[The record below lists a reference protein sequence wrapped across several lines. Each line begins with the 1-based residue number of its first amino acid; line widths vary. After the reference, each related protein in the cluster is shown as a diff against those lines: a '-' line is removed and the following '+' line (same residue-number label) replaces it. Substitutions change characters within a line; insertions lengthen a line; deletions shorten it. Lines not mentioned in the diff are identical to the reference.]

1 MELPEDLKQQ
11 GIKAIFHAL
20 LLKLHIPYEDRRFP
34 GRNYKQIVSLEADD
48 NEWAVEKI
56 ASHRGKGSNAMF
68 EIVWQTGDCTW
79 ETYRVVRHLE
89 ALKQYFE
96 ALGIK
101 HAKDLLWKEDD
112 NIPYDELS
120 NSGSETLEGACM
132 HVLEDKNTLLET
144 TTAKSFNHLTCL
156 TEYLLITLHTSCTM
170 ADADTKAETA
180 TATET
185 MANAT
190 MTHQPTT
197 PT

>member
-120 NSGSETLEGACM
+120 NSGSETLEAY
-132 HVLEDKNTLLET
+132 NT
-144 TTAKSFNHLTCL
+144 NM
-156 TEYLLITLHTSCTM
+156 TEPAWKLFEQGIRNTHN
-170 ADADTKAETA
+170 K
-180 TATET
+180 ATEEVLP
-185 MANAT
+185 ACHAT
-190 MTHQPTT
+190 MSTTHILGDIMLSIV
-197 PT
+197 